1 MVAGLKQAVERGVPL
16 VALMRTTTDLPSTPK
31 PLKSIEKPFGPTIL
45 RRTLS
50 EAICPAAEVAKVIR
64 KETPDQFATKYP
76 ARILVVEDQPMNQK
90 IVQMM
95 LQKLGYEVCIANNG
109 REGVDKVASNNMDL
123 VFMDLQMP
131 VLGGI
136 DATREIRANFG
147 LKRQPVI
154 IAMTGYALSGVRES
168 CMEAGMNDFLTK
180 PLSVDDLREAIVRT
194 SVLLKAAA

>member
-1 MVAGLKQAVERGVPL
+1 
-16 VALMRTTTDLPSTPK
+16 
-31 PLKSIEKPFGPTIL
+31 
-45 RRTLS
+45 
-50 EAICPAAEVAKVIR
+50 
-64 KETPDQFATKYP
+64 
-76 ARILVVEDQPMNQK
+76 MNQK
-90 IVQMM
+90 IVQLM
-95 LQKLGYEVCIANNG
+95 LQKLGYDVCIANNG